1 MKLLAIDGNSIVN
14 RAFYGIKLLTTR
26 DGRYTNALVGFFNI
40 LTKLTGAEAPDEVAV
55 AFDLKAPTFRHKMY
69 AGYKAQRKGM
79 PDELAAQ
86 MPVLKEM
93 LTALGY
99 KIVTCEGYEADDI
112 LGTLAAACRARGD
125 ECVIATGDRDSFQL
139 VGGPVR
145 VQYEGTK
152 AQRIDE
158 DAVRERYGVA
168 PAQMI
173 DVKSLMGDSSDNIP
187 GVTGIGEKTALALIQ
202 TFGSLEGVYGHLD
215 DARIKKGV
223 RAKLEAGREQAEMSR
238 TLARIVC
245 TAPIDTAPG
254 AYRRGAPDA
263 EKARALFTQCE
274 MFSTLAK
281 LDLEEPET
289 PDTRPDTPV
298 RPAPAAPLGGR
309 VYLCPAP
316 GGWHAAQGGGVWFFE
331 DGSPALAELCA
342 DAGAEKF
349 CFDAKPLFRAALAA
363 GKTAQNIAFDAKL
376 AAYLLNPAAS
386 DYTPARLAGEYGV
399 KGDFRCD
406 EAPDAP
412 LMAPLCQAL
421 AGACEAQGMA
431 GLLRDIELP
440 LCAVLADMEH
450 RGILVDKAGIE
461 AFGHELAAALEE
473 ELAAIYGIVGYEFN
487 VNSPKQLGKA
497 LFEDLGLPTRK
508 KTKSGYSTNAET
520 LESLRRYSPVID
532 HILQYR
538 VYQKLNSTYVEGLLK
553 VVGPDGRI
561 HSTFNQTETRT
572 GRISSNEPNLQNIP
586 VRTPLGSRF
595 RRYFIASEGCT
606 LVDADYSQIELRVLA
621 HVSGDEAMRAAFCSG
636 EDIHRATAAK
646 MYGVPPQQ
654 VTPAM
659 RTSAKAI
666 NFGIMYGKGAY
677 SLSRDLGITVKEA
690 EDFIEA
696 YLGTYPGVRRY
707 MEQTIAH
714 GRENGYVSTLFGR
727 RRPLPELTAPNFNVR
742 AQGERM
748 AMNTPIQGTAADV
761 IKLAMIRVYR
771 RLAAEGLRA
780 KLILQVH
787 DELIVEAPLG
797 EADAV
802 RAIVKEEMER
812 AADFAVPLTADVHEG
827 RTWYDAKG

>member
-1 MKLLAIDGNSIVN
+1 
-14 RAFYGIKLLTTR
+14 
-26 DGRYTNALVGFFNI
+26 
-40 LTKLTGAEAPDEVAV
+40 
-55 AFDLKAPTFRHKMY
+55 
-69 AGYKAQRKGM
+69 
-79 PDELAAQ
+79 
-86 MPVLKEM
+86 
-93 LTALGY
+93 
-99 KIVTCEGYEADDI
+99 
-112 LGTLAAACRARGD
+112 
-125 ECVIATGDRDSFQL
+125 
-139 VGGPVR
+139 
-145 VQYEGTK
+145 
-152 AQRIDE
+152 
-158 DAVRERYGVA
+158 
-168 PAQMI
+168 
-173 DVKSLMGDSSDNIP
+173 
-187 GVTGIGEKTALALIQ
+187 
-202 TFGSLEGVYGHLD
+202 
-215 DARIKKGV
+215 
-223 RAKLEAGREQAEMSR
+223 
-238 TLARIVC
+238 
-245 TAPIDTAPG
+245 
-254 AYRRGAPDA
+254 
-263 EKARALFTQCE
+263 
-274 MFSTLAK
+274 
-281 LDLEEPET
+281 
-289 PDTRPDTPV
+289 
-298 RPAPAAPLGGR
+298 
-309 VYLCPAP
+309 
-316 GGWHAAQGGGVWFFE
+316 
-331 DGSPALAELCA
+331 
-342 DAGAEKF
+342 
-349 CFDAKPLFRAALAA
+349 
-363 GKTAQNIAFDAKL
+363 
-376 AAYLLNPAAS
+376 
-386 DYTPARLAGEYGV
+386 
-399 KGDFRCD
+399 
-406 EAPDAP
+406 
-412 LMAPLCQAL
+412 MAPLCQAL

-461 AFGHELAAALEE
+461 AFGHELASALEE

-646 MYGVPPQQ
+646 MYGVAPQQ